1 MTADDHLSLDPVA
14 LAIEE
19 QLLAEWQAGKR
30 PRLSVYA
37 ARYPAYASVL
47 AELVASLPPDASDLT
62 NLTDTPDIQDIEA
75 SPEAHLE
82 SFPERLWT
90 GTGANRALASIF
102 GEVQFRRSANQLGH
116 VAEERQG
123 YNAGRAD
130 GAPDR
135 YAGTETTD
143 E

>member
-47 AELVASLPPDASDLT
+47 AELVASLPPDALDLT
-62 NLTDTPDIQDIEA
+62 DSTYTPDIQA
-75 SPEAHLE
+75 SPETHPE

-102 GEVQFRRSANQLGH
+102 GEVQFRRSASQLGH
-116 VAEERQG
+116 VAEERQA
-123 YNAGRAD
+123 YNTGRVDAARDRHAG
-130 GAPDR
+130 P
-135 YAGTETTD
+135 EPVD